1 MSTNKGRH
9 RRATRTE
16 KVVAGATVM
25 GVGLALPLT
34 LTGNAQAADV
44 SVWDKVAK
52 CESSGNWSYNGS
64 SGFDGGLQFL
74 DSTWDAY
81 KPNGY
86 PASANQATKA
96 QQIVVAEKVLA
107 SQGASAWPKCS
118 VVAGLTTSMAEPHKQ
133 AATTQSIPKTTTPK
147 ATPVKASAKGDKAA
161 SYAQSQVGDA
171 YVYGGNGP
179 AAWDCSGL
187 TQAAWKSAGI
197 SIPRTSQAQWSSL
210 PKVSLNSLK
219 PGDLIVFYSDAR
231 HIGIYVGNGK
241 FVHAANPSKGVTTNT
256 LKEYKSWGIAP
267 IGAVRPTP
275 YASASKAPTPKA
287 APVKPKAKK
296 VEVPTN
302 GKYTVKGGDTLSGI
316 SSVQLGST
324 NWKPLYEANKDV
336 VGSNPNLIF
345 PGQKLALPKAS
356 TKEPAKEEK
365 VVEKTAPKK
374 EAVKKTASV
383 VAPVDGAKPGQG
395 FKNPG
400 NYSLGYHTGVDF
412 SASQGTKVKAMT
424 AGTVV
429 KSDSS
434 GSYGIN
440 VQIKHDDGTYSL
452 YAHLSSKT
460 VQPGARVTA
469 GRLIGF
475 VGSTGNSTGP
485 HLHLEVRTAPTFA
498 AGNFLDPLK
507 WLADKGL
514 TL

>member
-52 CESSGNWSYNGS
+52 CESSGNWNYNGS

-86 PASANQATKA
+86 PASANLATKA

-118 VVAGLTTSMAEPHKQ
+118 VVAGLTTSMAEPNKT
-133 AATTQSIPKTTTPK
+133 AATTQSLPKTTTPK
-147 ATPVKASAKGDKAA
+147 ATPVKGTHKGDKAA
-161 SYAQSQVGDA
+161 SYAKSQVGDR

-179 AAWDCSGL
+179 SAWDCSGL

-219 PGDLIVFYSDAR
+219 PGDLIVFYSGAS
-231 HIGIYVGNGK
+231 HIGIYIGNGK
-241 FVHAANPSKGVTTNT
+241 FVHAANSSTGVKTNT
-256 LKEYKSWGIAP
+256 FSGYYRNNA

-275 YASASKAPTPKA
+275 YASAAKTPAPVPEKPRLAKKAPI
-287 APVKPKAKK
+287 
-296 VEVPTN
+296 PTN
-302 GKYTVKGGDTLSGI
+302 GKYTVKSGDTLSGI
-316 SSVQLGST
+316 STVQLGAT
-324 NWKPLYEANKDV
+324 DWKPLYEANKTV

-356 TKEPAKEEK
+356 DKKPAKEEK
-365 VVEKTAPKK
+365 VVEKA
-374 EAVKKTASV
+374 EVKKTASV
-383 VAPVDGAKPGQG
+383 VAPLAGVKPGQG

-412 SASQGTKVKAMT
+412 SAPQGTKVKAVA

-429 KSDSS
+429 KSDTS

-460 VQPGARVTA
+460 VQPGDRVVA
-469 GRLIGF
+469 GRFIGF

-485 HLHLEVRTAPTFA
+485 HLHLEVRTEPTFA

-507 WLADKGL
+507 WLADRGL